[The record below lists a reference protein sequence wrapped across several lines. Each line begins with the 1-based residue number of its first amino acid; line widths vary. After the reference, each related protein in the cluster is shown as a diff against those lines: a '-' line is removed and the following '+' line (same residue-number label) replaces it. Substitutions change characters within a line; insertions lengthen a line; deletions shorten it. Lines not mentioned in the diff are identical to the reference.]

1 MTKRGVLSMIA
12 KSKNLYIIWS
22 VFSLFIL
29 SMNLR
34 ASITSISPVLKN
46 IQADL
51 QLSSVVVSL
60 LTALPVF
67 CMGLFAP
74 LAGKLS
80 ARWGI
85 ELTIALSI
93 LLIGVSTALRLV
105 ATFPFL
111 LLLTAVFSGIGIAI
125 TGPLI
130 SGYIKKHFPKSSSSM
145 IGVYSAGMGIGAS
158 LSAGLVVP
166 VMHAFHQS
174 WNIALAIWSLF
185 ALVGIIVWI
194 PIIKKSHQSQNIAEQ
209 AVSQKSRLPWGN
221 RYVWLLMVMFGLQS
235 GVYYSLATWL
245 APKVQDMGYSDAYAA
260 TTVTIFSVMQMI
272 CSFIIPI
279 IINNSVKRKPWMLLC
294 AFSSFIGILLL
305 IIGGTSPILCA
316 ALTGIG
322 AGGLFPLAMIL
333 PLDAT
338 TTPKAA
344 SEWTAMIQFGGYIIS
359 GIIPMLVGVIK
370 DVTNTFDVALFALL
384 VVMFVLMLLTLK
396 VRTKTDS
403 TMRILS

>member
-1 MTKRGVLSMIA
+1 MIV
-12 KSKNLYIIWS
+12 KSKNLYMIWS

-46 IQADL
+46 IQMDL
-51 QLSSVVVSL
+51 HMSSAVVSL

-67 CMGLFAP
+67 CMGIFAP

-80 ARWGI
+80 ERWGI
-85 ELTIALSI
+85 ELTIAFSV
-93 LLIGVSTALRLV
+93 LLIGVSTALRLIASSPV
-105 ATFPFL
+105 L
-111 LLLTAVFSGIGIAI
+111 LLVTAILSGIGIAI

-130 SGYIKKHFPKSSSSM
+130 SGYIKKHFPRSSSSM

-174 WNIALAIWSLF
+174 WNAALAIWSVF
-185 ALVGIIVWI
+185 ALAGVLVWI
-194 PIIKKSHQSQNIAEQ
+194 PIIKKSKQSQPTKNESG
-209 AVSQKSRLPWGN
+209 SQKSRLPWGN
-221 RYVWLLMVMFGLQS
+221 RYVWLLMIMFGLQS

-245 APKVQDMGYSDAYAA
+245 APKVQDVGYSDAYAA
-260 TTVTIFSVMQMI
+260 TTVTVFSVMQMI

-279 IINNSVKRKPWMLLC
+279 IINNSTKRKPWMLLC
-294 AFSSFIGILLL
+294 ALSSFTGIFML
-305 IIGGTSPILCA
+305 IIGGISPVFCA
-316 ALTGIG
+316 ALAGIG

-338 TTPKAA
+338 STPKEA
-344 SEWTAMIQFGGYIIS
+344 SDWTAMIQFGGYIIS

-370 DVTNTFDVALFALL
+370 DITNTFDVALIALL
-384 VVMFVLMLLTLK
+384 FTLVVLMLLTLK
-396 VRTKTDS
+396 VTTKKES
-403 TMRILS
+403 TIQVLS

>member
-1 MTKRGVLSMIA
+1 MA
-12 KSKNLYIIWS
+12 KSKNFPIIWS

-46 IQADL
+46 IQMDL
-51 QLSSVVVSL
+51 QMTSVVVSL

-67 CMGLFAP
+67 CMGIFAP

-80 ARWGI
+80 ERWGI
-85 ELTIALSI
+85 EWTIGLSV

-105 ATFPFL
+105 ATFPLFL
-111 LLLTAVFSGIGIAI
+111 LVTAILSGIGIAI

-130 SGYIKKHFPKSSSSM
+130 SGYIKKEFPKYSSTM

-166 VMHAFHQS
+166 AMHAFHQS
-174 WNIALAIWSLF
+174 WNAALAIWSVF
-185 ALVGIIVWI
+185 AFMGIIVWI
-194 PIIKKSHQSQNIAEQ
+194 PIIKKSKHSQE
-209 AVSQKSRLPWGN
+209 SLEKSTGQKSRLPWGN

-279 IINNSVKRKPWMLLC
+279 LINNSFKRKPWMLLC
-294 AFSSFIGILLL
+294 ASSSFIGILML
-305 IIGGTSPILCA
+305 IMGGISPIFCA
-316 ALTGIG
+316 TLTGIG

-338 TTPKAA
+338 TTPKEA

-370 DVTNTFDVALFALL
+370 DMTNTFDVALFTLL
-384 VVMFVLMLLTLK
+384 FIIIIIMGLTLK
-396 VRTKTDS
+396 VKTKTES
-403 TMRILS
+403 ATIRVLPSR

>member
-1 MTKRGVLSMIA
+1 
-12 KSKNLYIIWS
+12 
-22 VFSLFIL
+22 
-29 SMNLR
+29 MNLR

-46 IQADL
+46 IQMDL
-51 QLSSVVVSL
+51 QMTSVVVSL

-67 CMGLFAP
+67 CMGIFAP

-80 ARWGI
+80 EKWGI
-85 ELTIALSI
+85 EWTIGLSV

-105 ATFPFL
+105 ATFPLFL
-111 LLLTAVFSGIGIAI
+111 LVTAILSGIGIAI

-130 SGYIKKHFPKSSSSM
+130 SGYIKKGFPKYSSTM

-166 VMHAFHQS
+166 AMHAFHQS
-174 WNIALAIWSLF
+174 WNAALAIWSVF
-185 ALVGIIVWI
+185 ALMGIIVWI
-194 PIIKKSHQSQNIAEQ
+194 PIIKKSKQSQESLENST
-209 AVSQKSRLPWGN
+209 SQKSRLPWGN
-221 RYVWLLMVMFGLQS
+221 RYVWLLMIMFGLQS

-260 TTVTIFSVMQMI
+260 TTVTIFSIMQMI

-279 IINNSVKRKPWMLLC
+279 LINNSLKRKPWMLLC
-294 AFSSFIGILLL
+294 ASSSFIGIMML
-305 IIGGTSPILCA
+305 IMGGISPIFCA
-316 ALTGIG
+316 MLTGIG

-338 TTPKAA
+338 TTPKEA

-370 DVTNTFDVALFALL
+370 DITNTFDVALFTLL
-384 VVMFVLMLLTLK
+384 FIIIVIMGLTLK
-396 VRTKTDS
+396 VKTKTES
-403 TMRILS
+403 ATIRVLPSR

>member
-1 MTKRGVLSMIA
+1 MA
-12 KSKNLYIIWS
+12 KSKNFPIIWS

-46 IQADL
+46 IQMDL
-51 QLSSVVVSL
+51 QMTSVVVSL

-67 CMGLFAP
+67 CMGIFAP

-80 ARWGI
+80 EKWGI
-85 ELTIALSI
+85 EWTIGLSV

-105 ATFPFL
+105 ATFPLFL
-111 LLLTAVFSGIGIAI
+111 LVTAILSGIGIAI

-130 SGYIKKHFPKSSSSM
+130 SGYIKKGFPKYSSTM

-166 VMHAFHQS
+166 AMHAFHQS
-174 WNIALAIWSLF
+174 WNAALAIWSVF
-185 ALVGIIVWI
+185 ALMGIIVWI
-194 PIIKKSHQSQNIAEQ
+194 PIIKKSKQSQESLENST
-209 AVSQKSRLPWGN
+209 SQKSRLPWGN
-221 RYVWLLMVMFGLQS
+221 RYVWLLMIMFGLQS

-260 TTVTIFSVMQMI
+260 TTVTIFSIMQMI

-279 IINNSVKRKPWMLLC
+279 LINNSLKRKPWMLLC
-294 AFSSFIGILLL
+294 ASSSFIGIMML
-305 IIGGTSPILCA
+305 IMGGISPIFCA
-316 ALTGIG
+316 MLTGIG

-338 TTPKAA
+338 TTPKEA

-370 DVTNTFDVALFALL
+370 DITNTFDVALFTLL
-384 VVMFVLMLLTLK
+384 FIIIVIMGLTLK
-396 VRTKTDS
+396 VKTKTES
-403 TMRILS
+403 ATIRVLPSR

>member
-1 MTKRGVLSMIA
+1 MIV
-12 KSKNLYIIWS
+12 KSKNLYMIWS

-46 IQADL
+46 IQMDL
-51 QLSSVVVSL
+51 HMSSAVVSL

-67 CMGLFAP
+67 CMGIFAP

-80 ARWGI
+80 ERWGI
-85 ELTIALSI
+85 ELTIALSV
-93 LLIGVSTALRLV
+93 LLIGVSTALRLIASSPV
-105 ATFPFL
+105 L
-111 LLLTAVFSGIGIAI
+111 LLVTAILSGIGIAI

-130 SGYIKKHFPKSSSSM
+130 SGYIKKHFPRSSSSM

-174 WNIALAIWSLF
+174 WNAALAIWSVF
-185 ALVGIIVWI
+185 ALAGVLVWI
-194 PIIKKSHQSQNIAEQ
+194 PIIKKSKQSQPTKNESG
-209 AVSQKSRLPWGN
+209 SQKSRLPWGN
-221 RYVWLLMVMFGLQS
+221 RYVWLLMIMFGLQS

-245 APKVQDMGYSDAYAA
+245 APKVQDVGYSDAYAA
-260 TTVTIFSVMQMI
+260 TTVTVFSVMQMI

-279 IINNSVKRKPWMLLC
+279 IINNSTKRKPWMLLC
-294 AFSSFIGILLL
+294 ALSSFTGIFML
-305 IIGGTSPILCA
+305 IIGGISPVFCA
-316 ALTGIG
+316 ALAGIG

-338 TTPKAA
+338 STPKEA
-344 SEWTAMIQFGGYIIS
+344 SDWTAMIQFGGYIIS

-370 DVTNTFDVALFALL
+370 DITNTFDVALIALL
-384 VVMFVLMLLTLK
+384 FTLVVLMLLTLK
-396 VRTKTDS
+396 VTTKKES
-403 TMRILS
+403 TIQVLS

>member
-1 MTKRGVLSMIA
+1 MIV
-12 KSKNLYIIWS
+12 KSKNLYMIWS

-46 IQADL
+46 IQMDL
-51 QLSSVVVSL
+51 QMSSAVVSL

-67 CMGLFAP
+67 FMGIFAP

-80 ARWGI
+80 ERWGI
-85 ELTIALSI
+85 ELTIALSV
-93 LLIGVSTALRLV
+93 LLIGVSTALRLIASSPV
-105 ATFPFL
+105 L
-111 LLLTAVFSGIGIAI
+111 LLVTAILSGIGIAI

-130 SGYIKKHFPKSSSSM
+130 SGYIKKHFPRSSSSM

-174 WNIALAIWSLF
+174 WNVALAIWSVF
-185 ALVGIIVWI
+185 ALAGVLVWI
-194 PIIKKSHQSQNIAEQ
+194 PIIKKSKQSQATKNKPT
-209 AVSQKSRLPWGN
+209 SQKSRLPWGN
-221 RYVWLLMVMFGLQS
+221 RYVWLLMIMFGLQS

-260 TTVTIFSVMQMI
+260 TTVTVFSVMQMI

-279 IINNSVKRKPWMLLC
+279 IINNSTKRKPWMLLC
-294 AFSSFIGILLL
+294 ALSSFTGIFML
-305 IIGGTSPILCA
+305 IISGISPVICA
-316 ALTGIG
+316 SLAGIG

-338 TTPKAA
+338 ATPKEA

-370 DVTNTFDVALFALL
+370 DMTDTFDVALIALL
-384 VVMFVLMLLTLK
+384 FTLVVLMLLTLK
-396 VRTKTDS
+396 VTTKKES
-403 TMRILS
+403 TIQVLS

>member
-1 MTKRGVLSMIA
+1 MIV
-12 KSKNLYIIWS
+12 KSKNLYMIWS

-46 IQADL
+46 IQMDL
-51 QLSSVVVSL
+51 HMSSAVVSL

-67 CMGLFAP
+67 CMGIFAP

-80 ARWGI
+80 ERWGI
-85 ELTIALSI
+85 ELTIALSV
-93 LLIGVSTALRLV
+93 LLIGVSTALRLI
-105 ATFPFL
+105 ASSPML
-111 LLLTAVFSGIGIAI
+111 LLVTAILSGIGIAI

-130 SGYIKKHFPKSSSSM
+130 SGYIKKHFPRSSSSM

-174 WNIALAIWSLF
+174 WNAALAIWSVF
-185 ALVGIIVWI
+185 ALAGVLVWI
-194 PIIKKSHQSQNIAEQ
+194 PIIKKSKQSQPTKNEYG
-209 AVSQKSRLPWGN
+209 SQKSRLPWGN
-221 RYVWLLMVMFGLQS
+221 RYVWLLMIMFGLQS

-245 APKVQDMGYSDAYAA
+245 APKVQDVGYSDAYAA
-260 TTVTIFSVMQMI
+260 TTVTVFSVMQMI

-279 IINNSVKRKPWMLLC
+279 IINNSTKRKPWMLLC
-294 AFSSFIGILLL
+294 ALSSFTGIFML
-305 IIGGTSPILCA
+305 IIGGISPVFCA
-316 ALTGIG
+316 ALAGIG

-338 TTPKAA
+338 STPKEA
-344 SEWTAMIQFGGYIIS
+344 SDWTAMIQFGGYIIS

-370 DVTNTFDVALFALL
+370 DITNTFDVALIALL
-384 VVMFVLMLLTLK
+384 FTLVVLMLLTLK
-396 VRTKTDS
+396 VTTKKES
-403 TMRILS
+403 TIQVLS

>member
-1 MTKRGVLSMIA
+1 MIV
-12 KSKNLYIIWS
+12 KSKNLYMIWS

-46 IQADL
+46 IQMDL
-51 QLSSVVVSL
+51 HMSSAVVSL

-67 CMGLFAP
+67 CMGIFAP

-80 ARWGI
+80 ERWGI
-85 ELTIALSI
+85 ELTIALSV
-93 LLIGVSTALRLV
+93 LLIGVSTALRLIASSPV
-105 ATFPFL
+105 L
-111 LLLTAVFSGIGIAI
+111 LLVTAILSGIGIAI

-130 SGYIKKHFPKSSSSM
+130 SGYIKKHFPRSSSSM

-174 WNIALAIWSLF
+174 WNAALAIWSVF
-185 ALVGIIVWI
+185 ALAGVLVWI
-194 PIIKKSHQSQNIAEQ
+194 PIIKKSKQSQPTKNESG
-209 AVSQKSRLPWGN
+209 SQKSRLPWGN
-221 RYVWLLMVMFGLQS
+221 RYVWLLMIMFGLQS

-245 APKVQDMGYSDAYAA
+245 APKVQDVGYSDAYAA
-260 TTVTIFSVMQMI
+260 TTVTVFSVMQMI

-279 IINNSVKRKPWMLLC
+279 IINNSTKRKPWMLLC
-294 AFSSFIGILLL
+294 ALSSFTGIFML
-305 IIGGTSPILCA
+305 IIGGISPVFCA
-316 ALTGIG
+316 TLAGIG

-338 TTPKAA
+338 STPKEA
-344 SEWTAMIQFGGYIIS
+344 SDWTAMIQFGGYIIS

-370 DVTNTFDVALFALL
+370 DITNTFDVALIALL
-384 VVMFVLMLLTLK
+384 FTLVVLMLLTLK
-396 VRTKTDS
+396 VTTKKES
-403 TMRILS
+403 TVQVLS

>member
-1 MTKRGVLSMIA
+1 MIV
-12 KSKNLYIIWS
+12 KSKNLYMIWS

-46 IQADL
+46 IQMDL
-51 QLSSVVVSL
+51 QMSSAVVSL

-67 CMGLFAP
+67 CMGIFAP

-80 ARWGI
+80 ERWGI
-85 ELTIALSI
+85 ELTIALSV
-93 LLIGVSTALRLV
+93 LLIGVSTALRLIASSPV
-105 ATFPFL
+105 L
-111 LLLTAVFSGIGIAI
+111 LLVTAILSGIGIAI

-130 SGYIKKHFPKSSSSM
+130 SGYIKKHFPRSSSSM

-174 WNIALAIWSLF
+174 WNVALAIWSVF
-185 ALVGIIVWI
+185 ALAGVLVWI
-194 PIIKKSHQSQNIAEQ
+194 PIIKKSKQSQATKNKSA
-209 AVSQKSRLPWGN
+209 SQKSRLPWGN
-221 RYVWLLMVMFGLQS
+221 RYVWLLMIMFGLQS

-260 TTVTIFSVMQMI
+260 TTVTVFSVMQMI

-279 IINNSVKRKPWMLLC
+279 IINNSTKRKPWMLLC
-294 AFSSFIGILLL
+294 ALSSFTGIFML
-305 IIGGTSPILCA
+305 IIGGISPVICA
-316 ALTGIG
+316 SLAGIG

-338 TTPKAA
+338 ATPKEA

-370 DVTNTFDVALFALL
+370 DMTDTFDVALIALL
-384 VVMFVLMLLTLK
+384 FTLAVLMLLTLK
-396 VRTKTDS
+396 VTTKKES
-403 TMRILS
+403 TIQVLS